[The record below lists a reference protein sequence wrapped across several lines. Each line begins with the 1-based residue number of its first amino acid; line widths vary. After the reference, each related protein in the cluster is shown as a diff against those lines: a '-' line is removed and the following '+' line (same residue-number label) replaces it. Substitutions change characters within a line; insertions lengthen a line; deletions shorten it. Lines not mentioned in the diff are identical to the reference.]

1 MGREQTRR
9 NGKIQ
14 REREREEEARGC
26 LLYAA
31 SAASAQHNY
40 ALMYSA
46 GGKGLW
52 GRGSGSYF
60 AYVLR
65 VSHNYAQSQFLNL
78 IKIITVLP

>member
-1 MGREQTRR
+1 ML
-9 NGKIQ
+9 
-14 REREREEEARGC
+14 C
-26 LLYAA
+26 
-31 SAASAQHNY
+31 AASAQYNY
-40 ALMYSA
+40 ALMRCA
-46 GGKGLW
+46 GQGGGGLW

>member
-1 MGREQTRR
+1 MMGREQTRR

-14 REREREEEARGC
+14 STEREEEARGC
-26 LLYAA
+26 LLC
-31 SAASAQHNY
+31 AASAQHNY